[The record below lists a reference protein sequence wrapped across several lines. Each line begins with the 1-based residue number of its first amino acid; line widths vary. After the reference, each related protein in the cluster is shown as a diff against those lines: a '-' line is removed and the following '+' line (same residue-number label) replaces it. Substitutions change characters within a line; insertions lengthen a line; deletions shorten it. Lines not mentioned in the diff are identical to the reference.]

1 MKDLVQC
8 TVTRRHLQHWLVRGP
23 ASLMLQDLDD
33 RPVCPLVKM
42 NQSPGIDYLYHV
54 PLQNGTI
61 TWGRAPAFIGVYKL
75 TNGGNSTLYLTPEFA
90 GSSICQQAELVSPDW
105 KGRPTMK
112 EEISQRVGQY
122 IDNVIANDRHNLTV
136 RELTSWPELMEYKDY
151 LAGGAKTDAEEK
163 VFCGDEPDGQFRHG
177 YAMEQLPE
185 DTFLAYLRSPKD
197 LVKAEAE
204 QYMLVNQEDFLL
216 QFLKKEALM
225 AEYRTLMQ
233 DPDNPLHRMREISQ
247 AVKASGAKTAS
258 VTIQRDGKELAF
270 KAEAHSLMGQRGFYN
285 ASYIA
290 APDRRKFE
298 QEFGRSWDY
307 SPEEIMRIT
316 YGRNTIY
323 EAPPDQ
329 TEAMADGIEMGGMT
343 L

>member
-8 TVTRRHLQHWLVRGP
+8 TVTRRDLQHWLVRGP
-23 ASLMLQDLDD
+23 ASLTLQDLDD

-61 TWGRAPAFIGVYKL
+61 TWDRTPAFIGVYKL

-90 GSSICQQAELVSPDW
+90 GSSICQQAGLVSPDW
-105 KGRPTMK
+105 KDRPTMK

-122 IDNVIANDRHNLTV
+122 IDSVIDNDRHNLTV
-136 RELTSWPELMEYKDY
+136 RELTSWPELTEYKDY
-151 LAGGAKTDAEEK
+151 LSYGAKSDAEEK

-177 YAMEQLPE
+177 YTMEQLPE
-185 DTFLAYLRSPKD
+185 DTFLAYLQAPKD

-204 QYMLVNQEDFLL
+204 YMLVNQEDFLL

-225 AEYRTLMQ
+225 AEYRALMQ
-233 DPDNPLHRMREISQ
+233 DTDNPLHRMRAITEAIRG
-247 AVKASGAKTAS
+247 SGAKTVS
-258 VTIQRDGKELAF
+258 VTIQRDGKALTF
-270 KAEAHSLMGQRGFYN
+270 KAEADSLLGPRSSYN
-285 ASYIA
+285 TSSIA
-290 APDRRKFE
+290 APDRRRFE

-307 SPEEIMRIT
+307 RPEEITRIT

-329 TEAMADGIEMGGMT
+329 TETMAEGMEMGGMA
-343 L
+343 